1 MKKLFAV
8 VMAMMLLLSCGA
20 FAEFDTTIPEGTSFV
35 FWHSFTGA
43 NEAKLTEQVA
53 AFEAAN
59 PGIKVNAQYIG
70 GYNVI
75 HTELASANAA
85 GVGVPALCV
94 INVPRL
100 NLLLSNPSSSRH
112 E

>member
-1 MKKLFAV
+1 MKKFLSLV
-8 VMAMMLLLSCGA
+8 LAMLMLLGSVA
-20 FAEFDTTIPEGTSFV
+20 VAEIDPTIPDGTEIT
-35 FWHSFTGA
+35 FWYSFTGD
-43 NEAKLTEQVA
+43 NEAKLTEQIA

-85 GVGVPALCV
+85 KVGVPALCV

-100 NLLLSNPSSSRH
+100 TS
-112 E
+112 